1 LIDGGKNKLAPM
13 METGTWF
20 VNILLTFFTIYYN
33 LIIISLQILILM
45 IHHLETTRNKNGDF
59 ESRNKNGDFD
69 ERSVPSSQIF
79 VFRSGWQVHR
89 PNDNS

>member
-1 LIDGGKNKLAPM
+1 

-20 VNILLTFFTIYYN
+20 VNILVTFFTIYYN

-59 ESRNKNGDFD
+59 D